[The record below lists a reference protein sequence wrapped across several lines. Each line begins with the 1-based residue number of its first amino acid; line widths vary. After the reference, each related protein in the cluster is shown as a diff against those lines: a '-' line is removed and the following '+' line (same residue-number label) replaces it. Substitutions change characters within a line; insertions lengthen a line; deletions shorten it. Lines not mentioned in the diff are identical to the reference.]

1 MNTRTAIETFVVTT
15 NENKIITNVE
25 TKKTKS
31 ISSVSTTAINN
42 RYLQMN
48 MLDRLQNSKKCKSC
62 GGK

>member
-1 MNTRTAIETFVVTT
+1 MNLIFSTS
-15 NENKIITNVE
+15 ENKIITNVE
-25 TKKTKS
+25 TKKTKT
-31 ISSVSTTAINN
+31 ISSISTTAINN

>member
-1 MNTRTAIETFVVTT
+1 MNLVFST

-31 ISSVSTTAINN
+31 ITSISTSAINN

-62 GGK
+62 GRK

>member
-1 MNTRTAIETFVVTT
+1 MNLVFST

-25 TKKTKS
+25 TKKTKT
-31 ISSVSTTAINN
+31 ISSISTTAINN

-48 MLDRLQNSKKCKSC
+48 MFDRLQNSKKCKSC

>member
-1 MNTRTAIETFVVTT
+1 MNLVFST

-31 ISSVSTTAINN
+31 ITSISTSAINN

-48 MLDRLQNSKKCKSC
+48 MLDRLQNSNKCKSG

>member
-1 MNTRTAIETFVVTT
+1 MNLVFST

-31 ISSVSTTAINN
+31 ITSISTSTINN

>member
-1 MNTRTAIETFVVTT
+1 MNLVFST
-15 NENKIITNVE
+15 NENKIISNTE

-31 ISSVSTTAINN
+31 LSSTTTTAFTN
-42 RYLQMN
+42 RYFQMN

>member
-1 MNTRTAIETFVVTT
+1 MNLVFST
-15 NENKIITNVE
+15 NENKIISNTE

-31 ISSVSTTAINN
+31 LSSTTTSAFTN
-42 RYLQMN
+42 RYFQMN

>member
-1 MNTRTAIETFVVTT
+1 MNLVFST

-31 ISSVSTTAINN
+31 ITSISTSAINN